1 MSSRTESSLGSF
13 VLLACCSKHSNYL
26 YSMCVSLPGVDSV
39 DFRIFLWLI
48 QNRNPKTKY
57 LFMSLKN
64 VFIGKDVQ
72 MKP

>member
-1 MSSRTESSLGSF
+1 
-13 VLLACCSKHSNYL
+13 
-26 YSMCVSLPGVDSV
+26 MCVSLPGVDSV